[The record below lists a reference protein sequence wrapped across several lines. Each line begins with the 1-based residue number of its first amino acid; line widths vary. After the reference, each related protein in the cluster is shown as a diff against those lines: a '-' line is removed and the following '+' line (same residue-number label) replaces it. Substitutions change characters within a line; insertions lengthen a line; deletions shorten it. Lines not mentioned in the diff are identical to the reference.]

1 MREKWSKSLNLLTL
15 FFVIS
20 SPSKCIVDV
29 FMFPIYTVKLSFRTL
44 ISKLA
49 NICVLPTF
57 VEKI

>member
-1 MREKWSKSLNLLTL
+1 MREKRSKSLNLLTL

-29 FMFPIYTVKLSFRTL
+29 FMIPIFTVKLSFRTL

>member
-20 SPSKCIVDV
+20 PSKCIVDV
-29 FMFPIYTVKLSFRTL
+29 FMFPIFTVKLSFRTL

>member
-1 MREKWSKSLNLLTL
+1 MREKRSKSLNLLTL

-29 FMFPIYTVKLSFRTL
+29 FMFPIFTVKLSFRAL

>member
-1 MREKWSKSLNLLTL
+1 MHEKRSKSLNLLTL

-29 FMFPIYTVKLSFRTL
+29 FMFPIFTVKLSFRTL